1 MSSDSTVCVW
11 DRKNGDLKG
20 IYFLIPSLYTIT
32 RLKFY
37 SFNTYLNICMSNVNE
52 LVHLTDVFYHH
63 RASVWGV
70 KIQDNYL
77 ITGSMDKT
85 ISLINLQSMIVEKHF
100 IAHEDEWGGKQ

>member
-1 MSSDSTVCVW
+1 MYLGSQKW
-11 DRKNGDLKG
+11 RLER
-20 IYFLIPSLYTIT
+20 YLY
-32 RLKFY
+32 
-37 SFNTYLNICMSNVNE
+37 FNTFFTHHRHAIRIQIFVCTNVNE
-52 LVHLTDVFYHH
+52 LLHITDVFYHH

-85 ISLINLQSMIVEKHF
+85 ISLINLQSMMVEKHF

>member
-1 MSSDSTVCVW
+1 MYLGSQKW
-11 DRKNGDLKG
+11 RLERY
-20 IYFLIPSLYTIT
+20 YFLILSLCTIT
-32 RLKFY
+32 RLEFY
-37 SFNTYLNICMSNVNE
+37 SNIYISNVTE
-52 LVHLTDVFYHH
+52 FLHKTDVFYHH

-85 ISLINLQSMIVEKHF
+85 ISLINLQSMMVEKHF

>member
-1 MSSDSTVCVW
+1 
-11 DRKNGDLKG
+11 
-20 IYFLIPSLYTIT
+20 
-32 RLKFY
+32 
-37 SFNTYLNICMSNVNE
+37 MSNVNE

-85 ISLINLQSMIVEKHF
+85 ISLINLQSMMVEKHF
-100 IAHEDEWGGKQ
+100 IAHEDEWGGKQWKIDQFLKIQII

>member
-1 MSSDSTVCVW
+1 MAGVSSDSTVCVW

-32 RLKFY
+32 R
-37 SFNTYLNICMSNVNE
+37 FNTRLSICISNVDE
-52 LVHLTDVFYHH
+52 LSYLTDVFYHH

>member
-1 MSSDSTVCVW
+1 MCLGSQKWRLERYLFSNTFF
-11 DRKNGDLKG
+11 
-20 IYFLIPSLYTIT
+20 IYDYQINT
-32 RLKFY
+32 RL
-37 SFNTYLNICMSNVNE
+37 SICISNVDE
-52 LVHLTDVFYHH
+52 LSYLTDVFYHH